1 MFIYCIHN
9 LWTRFEDKKFE
20 VIHNAV
26 ENVKKIDK
34 TDVRS
39 KKGVI

>member
-1 MFIYCIHN
+1 

-26 ENVKKIDK
+26 ENVQKIDK
-34 TDVRS
+34 TDVRA
-39 KKGVI
+39 KKWLI